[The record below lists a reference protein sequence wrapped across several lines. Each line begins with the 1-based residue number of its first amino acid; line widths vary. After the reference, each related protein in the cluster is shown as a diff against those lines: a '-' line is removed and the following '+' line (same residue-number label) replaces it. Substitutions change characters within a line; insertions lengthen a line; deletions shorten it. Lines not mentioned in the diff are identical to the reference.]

1 MAYSA
6 CFHDNTTIRTLS
18 CEAGCN
24 ALSHNTEILRSCSIL
39 HTLEKGVKNPNEK
52 VYEVFLQ
59 LAKVFCTRQNAHTV
73 CNGMLLVSEK
83 TTSGDF
89 LSTATTKK
97 KIGCNHVLVS
107 YFLFCNELQS
117 TCTEYYSLE

>member
-6 CFHDNTTIRTLS
+6 CFHDN
-18 CEAGCN
+18 
-24 ALSHNTEILRSCSIL
+24 LRYEHYLVPDAMHLAIIQRKTKKLQHST
-39 HTLEKGVKNPNEK
+39 HFGKGVKNPNEK

-89 LSTATTKK
+89 LSTATTEK

>member
-18 CEAGCN
+18 CAGCN
-24 ALSHNTEILRSCSIL
+24 ALSHNTEKLRSCSIL

-59 LAKVFCTRQNAHTV
+59 LAKVFFVQGKMHILYAMEC
-73 CNGMLLVSEK
+73 
-83 TTSGDF
+83 F
-89 LSTATTKK
+89 
-97 KIGCNHVLVS
+97 
-107 YFLFCNELQS
+107 
-117 TCTEYYSLE
+117 